1 MPIEINIQGEL
12 TYCGKEPGS
21 IGEAIVRRVFN
32 NENLEAALGITI
44 REDVVV
50 REKMIHVYMSK
61 YITRKREGCGQVTNS
76 GKPIFREK
84 YLNVVNAQ
92 IWDQICAEDFGGTVA
107 ELARKKGYDVNNLEG
122 TQIEDLL
129 MELYSNIWERDF
141 QMIVQ
146 FGDSD
151 IVPGTPVADPGPDGT
166 SEQKAAYEAYK
177 KKLTLSIADGFW
189 KLAFEGVAAKAAD
202 DADPDGI
209 IRAVTIPQTGAL
221 AANYTRDV
229 LLPGLYDGQSD
240 LMDQVD
246 DSQKLIVLSRS
257 LYQNL
262 QASLRNFA
270 TTGERSTDIFMDGS
284 GNLSYNGIPIVKNTD
299 IEREANTPY
308 SGSDPSTFKRRAYLT
323 VKGGFQVGTDTHQES
338 QVMEGWYSKDTD
350 LNNIRVRYK
359 VGMNYLDGDVVIVA
373 Y

>member
-1 MPIEINIQGEL
+1 MPIEITIQDDI
-12 TYCGKEPGS
+12 TYVGKEPGS

-32 NENLEAALGITI
+32 NENLEATLGIRI

-50 REKMIHVYMSK
+50 REKMIHAHMSK
-61 YITRKREGCGQVTNS
+61 YITRKRLGCGERTNS

-84 YLNVVNAQ
+84 YLEVTNAQ
-92 IWDQICAEDFGGTVA
+92 IWDEICAEDFGGTVA
-107 ELARKKGYDVNNLEG
+107 ELARKKGYDINNLEG

-129 MELYSNIWERDF
+129 QELYANIWERDF

-151 IVPGTPVADPGPDGT
+151 IAVPAKPADNATDAD
-166 SEQKAAYEAYK
+166 KAAYAK
-177 KKLTLSIADGFW
+177 AATLSITDGFW
-189 KLAFEGVAAKAAD
+189 KQVFAGVAADAD
-202 DADPDGI
+202 DPDKI
-209 IRAVTIPQTGAL
+209 IRAATVPTGNL

-229 LLPGLYDGQSD
+229 LLPALYDGQSP
-240 LMDQVD
+240 LMDQVE
-246 DSQKLIVLSRS
+246 DSQKLFVLSRS

-262 QASLRNFA
+262 AASMRNFA
-270 TTGERSTDIFMDGS
+270 TTGEQSTSFFKDGL
-284 GNLSYNGIPIVKNTD
+284 GNMTYEGIPIVKNKD
-299 IEREANTPY
+299 IEQEVDTL
-308 SGSDPSTFKRRAYLT
+308 KRRAYLT
-323 VKGGFQVGTDTHQES
+323 VKGGFQVGTDTHQQS